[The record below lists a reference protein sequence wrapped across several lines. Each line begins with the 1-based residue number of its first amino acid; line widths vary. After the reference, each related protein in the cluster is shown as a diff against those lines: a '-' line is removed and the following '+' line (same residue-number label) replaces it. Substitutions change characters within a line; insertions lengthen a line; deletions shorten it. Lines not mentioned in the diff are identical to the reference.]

1 MSSKSGEPATPYAVE
16 LRRLARYRDL
26 LIEWNQRF
34 NLTAMKSA
42 AEIDRWLIGDAL
54 RMLPVVDDLIAAPDA
69 RLIDVGTGAGFPG
82 LALKIARPNLRV
94 TLLDA
99 TNKKV
104 AFLRAVIDDLELE
117 QVEAIHG
124 RAEELAHDRERRGA
138 YDLATARA
146 VSSTPALLE
155 LCLPFARVG
164 GHAVFPKS
172 ANIDEELA
180 AAIRVAPK
188 LGARFAREELLPAT
202 AALPMTRLL
211 IFAKIGRTPT
221 QYPRRS
227 GLPARE
233 PLGRTEP

>member
-1 MSSKSGEPATPYAVE
+1 VRAEPNGQEPRFANEV
-16 LRRLARYRDL
+16 RRLTRYRDL
-26 LIEWNQRF
+26 LLEWNQRF

-54 RMLPVVDDLIAAPDA
+54 RMLPAIDELIEEPTA

-82 LALKIARPNLRV
+82 LVLKIARPYLRV

-104 AFLRAVIDDLELE
+104 AFLRTVIDDLGLE
-117 QVEAIHG
+117 HVEAVHG
-124 RAEELAHDRERRGA
+124 RAEELARDPDHRGI

-155 LCLPFARVG
+155 LCMPFVRVG
-164 GHAVFPKS
+164 GHGLFPKS
-172 ANIDEELA
+172 TNIDEELA
-180 AAIRVAPK
+180 TAIRVAPT
-188 LGARFAREELLPAT
+188 LGARFARNEVLPAT
-202 AALPMTRLL
+202 ATAPVTRLL

-227 GLPARE
+227 GLPAHE